1 MKNFAAKSIQHVVTL
16 LSLETLRDGCCGQE
30 NNLLQDFQPWN
41 FLAEAFQRPNS
52 CAKDYLRRN
61 RLKLDFIIAELRS
74 GTSKTDGD
82 ISSTSGSI
90 ATVCKAY
97 RRYFTTV
104 TTLNNSDSILL
115 GGSSSS
121 SRRSR
126 SDGGAT
132 HNQWGKQ
139 FGVIGT
145 SGFASVAMTTTMLL
159 FVSLALFLLLFLISL
174 RIPGSVLLSL
184 IFPFLLLLEFVSGEY
199 YSSSAKL
206 GVVLLLSGHLDL
218 QVFQLLLGFVFH
230 FFGDFK
236 TLTNAKFDVR
246 YDKSAQPIRVE
257 VFHYNKLRSSW
268 RLFKPAFL
276 AARTSTGCN
285 SAPTPRDFG
294 LTEPDRPICEDCD
307 ISIIPGLQLRSTKP
321 IRSLRITWSP
331 AVEFLIGWR
340 RQGRKKSTDE
350 STASKS
356 RRTSIEP
363 PKITL
368 TGSGAG
374 GISDG
379 SQQQQ
384 QMGSA
389 ISLRTYRSRASSF
402 ATSDRPVEF
411 RPFDEASYQR
421 MLRREEDYKRRVEER
436 KRNGGEGKLF
446 DDDPEAEDDKVK
458 RDKELTEGCN
468 LPERLGEFPDELLAQ
483 PIEEIDRHLHK
494 RSFVV
499 INRKMG
505 KHTIFRFTANS
516 AFFCMAPW
524 NPVRKLFVRIVTNQ
538 IFDYFIMLT
547 ILTNCVFLALD
558 EEYKIAEYIFLTI
571 YSLECVAKLMA
582 RGLVMD
588 KYTYLRDPWNWLD
601 IFVVLISYIMII
613 VENTTTGSNVSV
625 GPLRTFRVFRV
636 LKTISIFPGLRTII
650 SALLQSFKMLAE
662 VIVLTFFC
670 MAVFSLFGLDVYM
683 GTFRS
688 KCVQKVDWSGFDFA
702 SSDANQQALDAYY
715 NTWIKDSSHWL
726 KDEEGNFHTCG
737 NNTGSGQCST
747 FNSSYICLPDLGDN
761 PNWGYTSY
769 DHFGWAL
776 LQTFQLITLD
786 FWEDQYNIVVRT
798 SGPWNVIFFVVI
810 VFMGSFYLINLMLAV
825 VTMSYQEQAA
835 ATGKAEEREK
845 SERKQK
851 KRQQKKN
858 AAAEKSKETKKDDLG
873 EADKNGKKKKKKKK
887 DKQKSTNSEDEA
899 TDKDKKGK
907 SSSGKQ
913 DDGETAT
920 ETGSETTAPGA
931 ENSNAPDTE
940 NDITV
945 ELQLD
950 DKDDDDEDKPVI
962 VVADDGKEYVDRNC
976 PCCGTCCRNY
986 ICWLKFQNGLF
997 KFVTDPFFD
1006 LFITFCIV
1014 ANTVFMASEYYPM
1027 SPSYSNALD
1036 WINTAFTIVFTVEA
1050 VLKNLRNEQRVLFVR
1065 LEYIRLLVIAS
1076 LIDLT
1081 VQDIDGLSIFRSFR
1095 LFRVFRLAQSWVTMR
1110 KLLLIIFSA
1119 IGAVGNL
1126 TFILFIIIF
1135 IFAVIGK
1142 QLNDKLGKDDSDQDA
1157 SKLSLALDRIK
1168 RYCCCCCPTRK
1179 KKGSEEEEEAK
1190 AKEGDAADGK
1200 AVDAPAKTHAD
1211 LDSAL
1216 GSDNTPPGHKPGH
1229 EHGKRHHGKKKHK
1242 RHHRK
1247 RHRKDNGADA
1257 DGVIVDEP
1265 TGDED
1270 KEADK
1275 DGENE
1280 GDQDS
1285 ILVDCCCPVCMRPCQ
1300 PGAKCSFCSCCLC
1313 LAGTPHGDRWT
1324 KFRSGALKITSHKVF
1339 EGIILCIIFASSI
1352 CLCFEDI
1359 YLDDQ
1364 PTLKTVLGYLDIVFT
1379 IIFCIEMVL
1388 KWVSM
1393 GFKKYFTEFWSILDC
1408 IIVCISI
1415 ADLMISALT
1424 TNAGQISALRVLRA
1438 LRAFRPLRT
1447 VSRWEGMKIVV
1458 NCLVKAVPSIGNVLL
1473 VCMVFWL
1480 IFSITGVQFFKGK
1493 FYFCQD
1499 SEGNQLDYSVIQ
1511 NKTQCENNSAAGYS
1525 WTNTNI
1531 NFDNVFIGYIALFQI
1546 ATFEGW
1552 MELMKSGVDVT
1563 GVDQQPKREA
1573 SLGYYVF
1580 FVIFII
1586 VGAFF
1591 TLNLFIGVIIDNFYS
1606 LKRKKENVLE
1616 MFLTP
1621 SQRSYYHTMRKL
1633 GKKKPQKTVQRPK
1646 NRFQDFFFDVAMS
1659 SKFEMVIVILIF
1671 LNMVAMMIDHYKEQ
1685 PAITQCLSL
1694 INIIFTAVFTVEAII
1709 KIIGLRWHYFRFAW
1723 NVFDFVI
1730 VILSIVGAILSDSVS
1745 NVFVQPTLLRVVRIF
1760 RIGRVLRLIKA
1771 AKGIRQLLFA
1781 LVISLPALFN
1791 IGALLALIVFIY
1803 SIVGMSLWGN
1813 VIHNGAIN
1821 DLVNF
1826 ETFGRSMVLLFRLI
1840 TSAGWNDVLDG
1851 LMVKPPSCNSTHIIR
1866 NGVAKESSNGNCS
1879 IPEVAILYMVTF
1891 VFFTRLIVINLYIA
1905 IILEN
1910 FSQAHEQEEVG
1921 ITDDDFEMFY
1931 QVWERYDPHAS
1942 QYIKYDLLSD
1952 FVADLEEP
1960 LGIPKPNIIALT
1972 SFDIAIVEGDK
1983 LHCLD
1988 ILVSLVRNVLGD
2000 IEDSDQFRDT
2010 MNEIEKKFRDT
2021 FPTRVRTVA
2030 ISTTMRRKKEDIA
2043 AKTLQRAWRRHKA
2056 QLAFKQVTE
2065 NAMAMAGR
2073 NIANMPGAP
2082 GQLDYGSTV
2091 SLRHAKPTKPA
2102 PPNQFLSSCSVRCP
2116 SCKTDTRITWSPVQA
2131 LPKAQSPLQNNPPPL
2146 KPPPDPKMYKQYG
2159 RAQMQEGNYRELQ
2172 PSGLGMGRKQI
2183 LKDGLAQK
2191 SGRTAKKF
2199 IEEKLPSGVNKK
2211 PVEGNKAGF
2220 NKRLQRPQVT
2230 ESHAA
2235 EADSSRTDTKLWSPV
2250 QVPPTQAA
2258 ASAEGAAGS
2267 SNAAVS
2273 GAAASLAVRR
2283 VPSGADGLAEPA
2295 GAAATVVVIKAGASG
2310 IVGARLTIGAAE
2322 SGVFAVGSLVETV
2335 LLYNAE
2341 TWTLTDALERQLEAG
2356 GDFDWLA
2363 TSSVGWQKSASQ
2375 GALHGLGA
2383 NKGRATGSVRGAGVS
2398 QQTVEVTPSS
2408 RLTSPVGCLQREQQH
2423 LLHRLWAV
2431 RLGADEMACELESPT
2446 AHAAIECRVVDSL
2459 DADVEGGAQQASVRR
2474 IDLLFEGS
2482 MPRRQPSE
2490 MPRLRP
2496 NTVAHLVDRSSSCCG
2511 VNLGVSNPSR
2521 LVMPSTQLARLRPA
2535 RSDTQLPSAAAANV
2549 LMQKAAPRVK
2559 SMYSPCQMESALG
2572 ALNLLEEEPGPR
2584 PREFRERMNFVDDWD
2599 FRQRFRMLP
2608 PTFEH
2613 LLERIRP
2620 TLEYGSVRSDQL
2632 SAREQALTALRF
2644 YACNGF
2650 YHNFLIKL
2658 QMGKTQLLGILSW
2671 SLRYSVITRTLPN
2684 LQQVALGD
2692 YEDQRCNNVF
2702 IVTKCHLLKVQK
2714 LHLVPLDD
2722 RLGTNRSRLQCH
2734 EFSSGRRFMV
2744 SKLGRQ
2750 KIPSQYSV
2758 SGSSGFWARGE
2769 GLLILGSDNSVRV
2782 SAADQLVNVR
2792 QPSATRPAGL
2802 VASAAAAPQQEQQQ
2816 HPHLLH
2822 SGIPALSLAFAP
2834 SAIFGELSG
2843 SRGGGGG
2850 GGRSG
2855 HGGFAAA
2862 FLAGSDLSNPDSTLL
2877 RLSGSCGVLDSC
2889 GGRGS
2894 SSSRSSGEA
2903 SRTDAF
2909 AASDIRR
2916 MVVDTLAKYL
2926 R

>member
-1 MKNFAAKSIQHVVTL
+1 MSA
-16 LSLETLRDGCCGQE
+16 ET
-30 NNLLQDFQPWN
+30 
-41 FLAEAFQRPNS
+41 
-52 CAKDYLRRN
+52 
-61 RLKLDFIIAELRS
+61 
-74 GTSKTDGD
+74 
-82 ISSTSGSI
+82 
-90 ATVCKAY
+90 
-97 RRYFTTV
+97 
-104 TTLNNSDSILL
+104 
-115 GGSSSS
+115 
-121 SRRSR
+121 
-126 SDGGAT
+126 
-132 HNQWGKQ
+132 
-139 FGVIGT
+139 
-145 SGFASVAMTTTMLL
+145 
-159 FVSLALFLLLFLISL
+159 
-174 RIPGSVLLSL
+174 
-184 IFPFLLLLEFVSGEY
+184 
-199 YSSSAKL
+199 
-206 GVVLLLSGHLDL
+206 
-218 QVFQLLLGFVFH
+218 
-230 FFGDFK
+230 
-236 TLTNAKFDVR
+236 
-246 YDKSAQPIRVE
+246 AQPAE
-257 VFHYNKLRSSW
+257 
-268 RLFKPAFL
+268 
-276 AARTSTGCN
+276 
-285 SAPTPRDFG
+285 RD
-294 LTEPDRPICEDCD
+294 D
-307 ISIIPGLQLRSTKP
+307 Q
-321 IRSLRITWSP
+321 
-331 AVEFLIGWR
+331 R

-436 KRNGGEGKLF
+436 KRNGGEGKLVEGEIKF

-873 EADKNGKKKKKKKK
+873 EADKNDKKKKKKKK
-887 DKQKSTNSEDEA
+887 GKQKSTNSEDGA

-920 ETGSETTAPGA
+920 ETGSVDTKQLMKTATEAGGKGKGESDSGMGSQAEVPAKAETTAPGA

-1036 WINTAFTIVFTVEA
+1036 WINIAFTIVFTVEA
-1050 VLKNLRNEQRVLFVR
+1050 VLKIFAMSREYFLSGWNIFDFVV
-1065 LEYIRLLVIAS
+1065 VIAS

-1081 VQDIDGLSIFRSFR
+1081 VQDVDGLSIFRSFR

-1142 QLNDKLGKDDSDQDA
+1142 QLFMKTYTAAVFGSANDIPRWNFEDFGHSMLMVFRILCGEWIEALWDCMRANGELCALVFFPSLILGNFMVLNLFLALLLNSFSNDKLGKDDSDQDA

-1247 RHRKDNGADA
+1247 RHRKDHGADA

-2102 PPNQFLSSCSVRCP
+2102 PPNVF
-2116 SCKTDTRITWSPVQA
+2116 TI
-2131 LPKAQSPLQNNPPPL
+2131 
-2146 KPPPDPKMYKQYG
+2146 
-2159 RAQMQEGNYRELQ
+2159 
-2172 PSGLGMGRKQI
+2172 
-2183 LKDGLAQK
+2183 
-2191 SGRTAKKF
+2191 
-2199 IEEKLPSGVNKK
+2199 
-2211 PVEGNKAGF
+2211 
-2220 NKRLQRPQVT
+2220 
-2230 ESHAA
+2230 
-2235 EADSSRTDTKLWSPV
+2235 
-2250 QVPPTQAA
+2250 
-2258 ASAEGAAGS
+2258 
-2267 SNAAVS
+2267 
-2273 GAAASLAVRR
+2273 
-2283 VPSGADGLAEPA
+2283 
-2295 GAAATVVVIKAGASG
+2295 AT
-2310 IVGARLTIGAAE
+2310 
-2322 SGVFAVGSLVETV
+2322 
-2335 LLYNAE
+2335 
-2341 TWTLTDALERQLEAG
+2341 
-2356 GDFDWLA
+2356 
-2363 TSSVGWQKSASQ
+2363 
-2375 GALHGLGA
+2375 
-2383 NKGRATGSVRGAGVS
+2383 
-2398 QQTVEVTPSS
+2398 
-2408 RLTSPVGCLQREQQH
+2408 
-2423 LLHRLWAV
+2423 
-2431 RLGADEMACELESPT
+2431 
-2446 AHAAIECRVVDSL
+2446 
-2459 DADVEGGAQQASVRR
+2459 
-2474 IDLLFEGS
+2474 
-2482 MPRRQPSE
+2482 
-2490 MPRLRP
+2490 
-2496 NTVAHLVDRSSSCCG
+2496 
-2511 VNLGVSNPSR
+2511 
-2521 LVMPSTQLARLRPA
+2521 
-2535 RSDTQLPSAAAANV
+2535 
-2549 LMQKAAPRVK
+2549 
-2559 SMYSPCQMESALG
+2559 
-2572 ALNLLEEEPGPR
+2572 
-2584 PREFRERMNFVDDWD
+2584 
-2599 FRQRFRMLP
+2599 
-2608 PTFEH
+2608 
-2613 LLERIRP
+2613 
-2620 TLEYGSVRSDQL
+2620 
-2632 SAREQALTALRF
+2632 
-2644 YACNGF
+2644 
-2650 YHNFLIKL
+2650 
-2658 QMGKTQLLGILSW
+2658 
-2671 SLRYSVITRTLPN
+2671 
-2684 LQQVALGD
+2684 
-2692 YEDQRCNNVF
+2692 
-2702 IVTKCHLLKVQK
+2702 
-2714 LHLVPLDD
+2714 
-2722 RLGTNRSRLQCH
+2722 
-2734 EFSSGRRFMV
+2734 
-2744 SKLGRQ
+2744 
-2750 KIPSQYSV
+2750 
-2758 SGSSGFWARGE
+2758 
-2769 GLLILGSDNSVRV
+2769 
-2782 SAADQLVNVR
+2782 
-2792 QPSATRPAGL
+2792 
-2802 VASAAAAPQQEQQQ
+2802 
-2816 HPHLLH
+2816 
-2822 SGIPALSLAFAP
+2822 
-2834 SAIFGELSG
+2834 
-2843 SRGGGGG
+2843 
-2850 GGRSG
+2850 
-2855 HGGFAAA
+2855 
-2862 FLAGSDLSNPDSTLL
+2862 
-2877 RLSGSCGVLDSC
+2877 
-2889 GGRGS
+2889 
-2894 SSSRSSGEA
+2894 
-2903 SRTDAF
+2903 
-2909 AASDIRR
+2909 
-2916 MVVDTLAKYL
+2916 
-2926 R
+2926 